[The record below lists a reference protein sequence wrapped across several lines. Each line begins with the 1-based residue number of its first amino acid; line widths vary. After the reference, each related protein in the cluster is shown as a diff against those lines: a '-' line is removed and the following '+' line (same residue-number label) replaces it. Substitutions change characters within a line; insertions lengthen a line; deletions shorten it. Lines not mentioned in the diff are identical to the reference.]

1 MNIDRDDSLPAA
13 APSRTLPTLRKSFHR
28 IHLIIAAV
36 ALLAGLISLLAMA
49 LEKPHQGGQLP
60 FYLWPLLLLLSV
72 ALLVSG
78 LIASFLTR
86 RLNAELERWHHH
98 LTRENDTLAHQALHD
113 PLTGLPNRAAF
124 TYQLEK
130 RWLDLRERQRI
141 AVLFIDGNRFKEVN
155 DRFGHAAGD
164 RVLRV
169 VAQRLRARL
178 RKDDL
183 VARLGG
189 DEFAILLTS
198 IDREE
203 QAAQVARD
211 ITAEMRQPVKLGD
224 GTRLPQTLS
233 IGVALGKHHQSTE
246 VLLAQADSAMYQIKQ
261 RGGGWFLSPSFWELT
276 PGVPPEREAA
286 PC

>member
-1 MNIDRDDSLPAA
+1 MNIHRDGSSHGA
-13 APSRTLPTLRKSFHR
+13 APSRTLPMLRKSFHR

-36 ALLAGLISLLAMA
+36 ALLAGLLSLLAMA
-49 LEKPHQGGQLP
+49 LEKPHQSGQLP

-86 RLNAELERWHHH
+86 RLNAELERWHQH

-113 PLTGLPNRAAF
+113 TLTGLPNRAAF
-124 TYQLEK
+124 NHQLEK
-130 RWLDLRERQRI
+130 RWLDPWERQRI
-141 AVLFIDGNRFKEVN
+141 AVLFIDGNLFKEVN
-155 DRFGHAAGD
+155 DRYGHAAGD
-164 RVLRV
+164 RVLKV
-169 VAQRLRARL
+169 IAQRLRARL

-211 ITAEMRQPVKLGD
+211 ITGEMRQPVELDD
-224 GTRLPQTLS
+224 GTRIAQTLS
-233 IGVALGKHHQSTE
+233 IGIALGKHHQSTE

-276 PGVPPEREAA
+276 PGVPPESAVA

>member
-1 MNIDRDDSLPAA
+1 MTIDRDGSSAAA

-28 IHLIIAAV
+28 IHLIIAV
-36 ALLAGLISLLAMA
+36 VSLLAGLISLLAMA

-113 PLTGLPNRAAF
+113 TLTGLPNRAVF

-224 GTRLPQTLS
+224 GTLLPQTLS

-276 PGVPPEREAA
+276 PGVPPEGEAA

>member
-1 MNIDRDDSLPAA
+1 MSIDRDGSSPVA
-13 APSRTLPTLRKSFHR
+13 APSRTLRKSFHR

-49 LEKPHQGGQLP
+49 LDNPHQGGQLP
-60 FYLWPLLLLLSV
+60 DYLWPLLLLLSV

-78 LIASFLTR
+78 LVASFLTR
-86 RLNAELERWHHH
+86 RLNAELDRWHQH

-124 TYQLEK
+124 NHQLEK
-130 RWLDLRERQRI
+130 RWLDPRERQRV

-169 VAQRLRARL
+169 IARRLRARL

-189 DEFAILLTS
+189 DEFAILLTA

-211 ITAEMRQPVKLGD
+211 ITAEMRQPVELED

-233 IGVALGKHHQSTE
+233 IGVALGKHHQSTG

-276 PGVPPEREAA
+276 PGGPPETAAA